1 MSNTKNGDMPM
12 EIERKYL
19 IAMPDRVKLSLIPDC
34 TATQIEQTYLTDAD
48 DMCRRVRKRGNPQ
61 DGWHFV
67 LTKKKSVGFG
77 ERIEIEEEIT
87 PEQYHALLQEAH
99 PDKQA
104 VRKIRYCFRF
114 RKQLF
119 ELDVYAFSETLAT
132 LEIELPS
139 IDTPVILP
147 SFVQVIADV
156 TGDERFSNYAISENL
171 QFPAL
176 EQ

>member
-1 MSNTKNGDMPM
+1 MSEMKNSDIPR

-34 TATQIEQTYLTDAD
+34 KATQIEQTYLTDED
-48 DMCRRVRKRGNPQ
+48 GMSRRVRKRGNAQ
-61 DGWHFV
+61 QGYSFV
-67 LTKKKSVGFG
+67 LTKKKHVGFG

-87 PEQYHALLQEAH
+87 PEQYHALLKESH
-99 PDKQA
+99 PDKQT
-104 VRKIRYCFRF
+104 VRKVRYCFTF

-119 ELDVYAFSETLAT
+119 ELDVYEFSDTLAT

-147 SFVQVIADV
+147 SFVQVIRDV
-156 TGDERFSNYAISENL
+156 TDDERFSNYAISENL